1 MTNDLILFVKE
12 ALERGQSREQIK
24 GVLEQAG
31 WKSDEVQNAFQTYTE
46 ISFPIPVPRRKPYM
60 NAREAFLYLLL
71 FLTLY
76 WSSFSFGQLLYQ
88 FINRAFPDPLIMYYG
103 MGDTTTIRMDVASI
117 LIAFPVFL
125 WISWFL
131 AKGIAKDPEKRGSK
145 IRKWLTYLTLFI
157 AAGIIIGDLIALV
170 FNLLAGD
177 LTPRFILKV
186 LTVGGIAGAI
196 FGYYLMEL
204 RKDETTS

>member
-31 WKSDEVQNAFQTYTE
+31 WKSDEVRNALQAYAE